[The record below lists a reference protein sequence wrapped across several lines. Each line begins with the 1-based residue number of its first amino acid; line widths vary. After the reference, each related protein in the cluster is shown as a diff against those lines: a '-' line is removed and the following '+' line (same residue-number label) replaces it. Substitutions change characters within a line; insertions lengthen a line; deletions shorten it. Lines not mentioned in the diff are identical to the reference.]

1 MPDNPRTDGELEC
14 HLLFRKRSGD
24 IYCIGS
30 KDSDRYI
37 AVRADDAPVVYKALL
52 LLDGSRSVEDAQ
64 NKFDKELASGRSLD
78 IGRLY
83 EVARKAGIVS
93 DGSERGF
100 EAHDET
106 DLMLVDIK
114 TVSLEYI
121 MPALEFVAKHLP
133 ALSIVGALLV
143 ACAILVA
150 PHVDYSLF
158 YSLFSDSKV
167 LIFAWIVQVPSI
179 ILHELSHAV
188 VAVRMGARPKE
199 LSICFFYYVSLAL
212 YVKIPG
218 IYFLPS
224 RRRIA
229 IWCAGV
235 VANLLLSASFLILS
249 VVCPADHRLFLL
261 VGMFVNLMM
270 AVNNLMP
277 FMYSD
282 GYYVLS
288 TLLKMPNLRK
298 KSLFGLKDLIGR
310 GVTTETLP
318 YWAYLLS
325 MACVLVLVFGG
336 QLLLF
341 LQMLTKDISVG
352 APVIEMI
359 DHYKN
364 IIIII
369 ILGISLKLIKVR
381 KRAKR
386 GA

>member
-133 ALSIVGALLV
+133 ALSIVGAFLV

-150 PHVDYSLF
+150 PPCGLLPLLLLVFRLQGADLRMDRSGAVDYPARA
-158 YSLFSDSKV
+158 FSRSGGGQNGG
-167 LIFAWIVQVPSI
+167 ASQR
-179 ILHELSHAV
+179 AV
-188 VAVRMGARPKE
+188 D
-199 LSICFFYYVSLAL
+199 
-212 YVKIPG
+212 
-218 IYFLPS
+218 
-224 RRRIA
+224 
-229 IWCAGV
+229 
-235 VANLLLSASFLILS
+235 LLLLLRE
-249 VVCPADHRLFLL
+249 PRL
-261 VGMFVNLMM
+261 
-270 AVNNLMP
+270 
-277 FMYSD
+277 
-282 GYYVLS
+282 
-288 TLLKMPNLRK
+288 
-298 KSLFGLKDLIGR
+298 
-310 GVTTETLP
+310 
-318 YWAYLLS
+318 
-325 MACVLVLVFGG
+325 
-336 QLLLF
+336 
-341 LQMLTKDISVG
+341 
-352 APVIEMI
+352 
-359 DHYKN
+359 
-364 IIIII
+364 
-369 ILGISLKLIKVR
+369 VR
-381 KRAKR
+381 
-386 GA
+386 